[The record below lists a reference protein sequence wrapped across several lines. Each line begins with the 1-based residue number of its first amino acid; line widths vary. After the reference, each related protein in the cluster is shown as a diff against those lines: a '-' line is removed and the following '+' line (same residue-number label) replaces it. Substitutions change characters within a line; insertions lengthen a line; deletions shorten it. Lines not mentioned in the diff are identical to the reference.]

1 MPVRNQRQ
9 TVAVLVGVATLA
21 AVAALMIAQSQAYVV
36 GWFLLTFG
44 RDQEETELYTWTG
57 AAEASQRADMI
68 RGNPVKTVSLYTW
81 GGRLEASQQRDMIAG
96 NPIKAVTP
104 YTWGGRLQAAQQ
116 RDMVAGVGAC
126 LSDAHLQAESC

>member
-21 AVAALMIAQSQAYVV
+21 AVAALMIAQSQA
-36 GWFLLTFG
+36 
-44 RDQEETELYTWTG
+44 DQEETELYTWTG